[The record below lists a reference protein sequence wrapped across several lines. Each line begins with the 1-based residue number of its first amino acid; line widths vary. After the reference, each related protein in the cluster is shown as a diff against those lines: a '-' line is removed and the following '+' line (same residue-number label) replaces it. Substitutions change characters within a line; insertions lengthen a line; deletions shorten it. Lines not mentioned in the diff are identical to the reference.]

1 MTVALRY
8 AVRSDRGLMRT
19 NNEDSV
25 YAGPRLLALAD
36 GMGGHAAGEVASN
49 VVISALAHL
58 DEDRPIDDLIST
70 LRDATADANNH
81 LRDLVMQ
88 DPNLDGMGTT
98 LTALLFAGSRV
109 GLVHVGDSRAYL
121 VRGGQLAQITHDDT
135 FVQAL
140 IDEGR
145 LTEEEA
151 SSHPQRSLILHALN
165 GADVEPDLSIREVRI
180 GDRYLLCS
188 DGLSDVVSPDTLL
201 EALQLPD
208 PHESADRLVELAL
221 RAGGP
226 DNVTC
231 IVADVIDVPYAD
243 DAPVM
248 DGAVGGNRPPL
259 REPGPT
265 TPASRAATLNA
276 RPEPT
281 DIRPEPEPRPRRRR
295 WRLGLVSLAVLALLG
310 AGAFGLWRWTQAQY
324 FVGAEGGQV
333 AVYRGINTALGP
345 VHLYSVVDTSP
356 MRLDDLTQVAQR
368 QVQDGIPADNR
379 AEAEQILRNLSNQQK
394 PICRPTPTP
403 APTPTAT
410 PTPSRTA
417 RPPAG
422 RPATPAP
429 TTPAP
434 TPAPTSSPTLGPG
447 DEGCRNL

>member
-1 MTVALRY
+1 
-8 AVRSDRGLMRT
+8 MRT

-49 VVISALAHL
+49 VVISTLAHL
-58 DEDRPIDDLIST
+58 DEDRPFDDLIST
-70 LRDATADANNH
+70 LRDATAAANNN
-81 LRDLVMQ
+81 LRAMVEQ
-88 DPNLDGMGTT
+88 DSNLDGMGTT

-121 VRGGQLAQITHDDT
+121 VRGGQLTQITHDDT

-145 LTEEEA
+145 LTAEEA

-165 GADVEPDLSIREVRI
+165 GAEVEPDLSIREARI

-231 IVADVIDVPYAD
+231 IVADVIDVPYGD

-248 DGAVGGNRPPL
+248 DGAVGGNRGQ
-259 REPGPT
+259 REPDRT
-265 TPASRAATLNA
+265 SPASRAATLNS
-276 RPEPT
+276 RPGPEDTVP
-281 DIRPEPEPRPRRRR
+281 DRPARPRRLRLA
-295 WRLGLVSLAVLALLG
+295 LGLFALLVVVVG
-310 AGAFGLWRWTQAQY
+310 GGYGLWTWTQAQY
-324 FVGAEGGQV
+324 FVGAEGDQV
-333 AVYRGINTALGP
+333 AVYRGVNSSVGP
-345 VHLYSVVDTSP
+345 VHLFSVVDTNP
-356 MRLDDLTQVAQR
+356 MKLDDLVQVARR

-379 AEAEQILRNLSNQQK
+379 AQAEQIIARLNMQQK
-394 PICRPTPTP
+394 PLCPTPTP
-403 APTPTAT
+403 SPTPSPTKPATKPTPGRTPSPTPATPTA
-410 PTPSRTA
+410 PSSAANPSGTEA
-417 RPPAG
+417 
-422 RPATPAP
+422 
-429 TTPAP
+429 
-434 TPAPTSSPTLGPG
+434 PG
-447 DEGCRNL
+447 DEGCRLP

>member
-1 MTVALRY
+1 MALRY

-58 DEDRPIDDLIST
+58 DEDRPIDDLLST

-98 LTALLFAGSRV
+98 LTALLFAGHRV

-121 VRGGQLAQITHDDT
+121 VRGGQLSQITHDDT

-201 EALQLPD
+201 DALQLPD

-248 DGAVGGNRPPL
+248 DGAVGGNRPQ

-276 RPEPT
+276 RRPEPT
-281 DIRPEPEPRPRRRR
+281 DTVPPDSFGAAPGFPRRRR
-295 WRLGLVSLAVLALLG
+295 MRIAFASVLVLALLG
-310 AGAFGLWRWTQAQY
+310 AGAYGLWRWTQAQY
-324 FVGAEGGQV
+324 FVSAEGEQV

-345 VHLYSVVDTSP
+345 VHLYSVVDTTP
-356 MRLDDLTQVAQR
+356 MRLDDLMQVARR
-368 QVQDGIPADNR
+368 QVQDGIPADSR
-379 AEAEQILRNLSNQQK
+379 AEADRILVTLSGQRK
-394 PICRPTPTP
+394 PLCPTPTP
-403 APTPTAT
+403 I
-410 PTPSRTA
+410 PTPSGTK
-417 RPPAG
+417 PPAG
-422 RPATPAP
+422 RPTTSTPRPTAPTP
-429 TTPAP
+429 TTPAAA
-434 TPAPTSSPTLGPG
+434 TPPPAAG
-447 DEGCRNL
+447 DEGCR

>member
-121 VRGGQLAQITHDDT
+121 VRGGQLTQITHDDT

-165 GADVEPDLSIREVRI
+165 GADVEPDLSIREVRV

-248 DGAVGGNRPPL
+248 DGAVGGNRPH

-265 TPASRAATLNA
+265 SPASRAATLNA

-281 DIRPEPEPRPRRRR
+281 DTEPEPAPRPRRRR
-295 WRLGLVSLAVLALLG
+295 WRLGLVSLLVLALVG
-310 AGAFGLWRWTQAQY
+310 AGAFGLWQWTQAQY

-345 VHLYSVVDTSP
+345 VHLYSVVEASP
-356 MRLDDLTQVAQR
+356 MRLDDLTQVARR
-368 QVQDGIPADNR
+368 QVEDGIPADNR
-379 AEAEQILRNLSNQQK
+379 AEADQILLNLSNQQK

-403 APTPTAT
+403 TPTPTAK
-410 PTPSRTA
+410 
-417 RPPAG
+417 PPAG

-434 TPAPTSSPTLGPG
+434 TSSPAPG

>member
-1 MTVALRY
+1 
-8 AVRSDRGLMRT
+8 MRT

-49 VVISALAHL
+49 VVISTLAHL
-58 DEDRPIDDLIST
+58 DEDRPVDDLIAT
-70 LRDATADANNH
+70 LRNATEAANNN
-81 LRDLVMQ
+81 LRAMVEQ
-88 DPNLDGMGTT
+88 DSNLDGMGTT

-121 VRGGQLAQITHDDT
+121 VRGGQLSQITHDDT

-165 GADVEPDLSIREVRI
+165 GAEVEPDLSIREARI
-180 GDRYLLCS
+180 GDRYLVCS
-188 DGLSDVVSPDTLL
+188 DGLSDVVSPETLL

-231 IVADVIDVPYAD
+231 IVADVIDVPYGD

-248 DGAVGGNRPPL
+248 DGAVGGNRGQ
-259 REPGPT
+259 REPNRT
-265 TPASRAATLNA
+265 SPASRAATLNP
-276 RPEPT
+276 RPTPEDTVPEPS
-281 DIRPEPEPRPRRRR
+281 RPRRR
-295 WRLGLVSLAVLALLG
+295 WRLVFGLLALLVVI
-310 AGAFGLWRWTQAQY
+310 AGGGYGLWSWTQAQY
-324 FVGAEGGQV
+324 FVGAQGQQV
-333 AVYRGINTALGP
+333 AVYRGVNSSVGP
-345 VHLYSVVDTSP
+345 VHLFSVVDTNP
-356 MRLDDLTQVAQR
+356 MRLDDLVQVARR

-379 AEAEQILRNLSNQQK
+379 AEAEQIIARLNAQQK
-394 PICRPTPTP
+394 PLCPTPTP
-403 APTPTAT
+403 TPSPTPARPGAR
-410 PTPSRTA
+410 PTPSRT
-417 RPPAG
+417 PSPT
-422 RPATPAP
+422 PATPSAP
-429 TTPAP
+429 DPSGTEA
-434 TPAPTSSPTLGPG
+434 PG
-447 DEGCRNL
+447 DEGCRLP

>member
-1 MTVALRY
+1 MSMALRY

-58 DEDRPIDDLIST
+58 DEDRPIDDLLST
-70 LRDATADANNH
+70 LRDATEDANNH

-98 LTALLFAGSRV
+98 LTALLFAGHRV

-248 DGAVGGNRPPL
+248 DGAVGGNRPPQ

-276 RPEPT
+276 RPGPT
-281 DIRPEPEPRPRRRR
+281 DTASPDSFGAAPRPRRRR
-295 WRLGLVSLAVLALLG
+295 MRIALASVLVLALLG
-310 AGAFGLWRWTQAQY
+310 GGAYGLWRWTQAQY
-324 FVGAEGGQV
+324 FVSAEGEQV

-345 VHLYSVVDTSP
+345 VHLYSVVDTTP
-356 MRLDDLTQVAQR
+356 MRLDDLMQVARR
-368 QVQDGIPADNR
+368 QVQDGIPADSR
-379 AEAEQILRNLSNQQK
+379 GEADRILATLSGQLK
-394 PICRPTPTP
+394 PLCPTPTP
-403 APTPTAT
+403 T
-410 PTPSRTA
+410 PTPSGTK
-417 RPPAG
+417 PPTTS
-422 RPATPAP
+422 TPKP
-429 TTPAP
+429 TTPKPTTP
-434 TPAPTSSPTLGPG
+434 TPGTPAASTSPPAAG
-447 DEGCRNL
+447 DEGCR

>member
-58 DEDRPIDDLIST
+58 DEDRPVDDLIST
-70 LRDATADANNH
+70 LRGATQHANES
-81 LRDLVMQ
+81 LRDLVVQ

-98 LTALLFAGSRV
+98 LTALLFAGHRV

-121 VRGGQLAQITHDDT
+121 VRGGQLTQITHDDT

-140 IDEGR
+140 IDECR
-145 LTEEEA
+145 LTDEEA

-201 EALQLPD
+201 EALRLPD

-226 DNVTC
+226 DNITC
-231 IVADVIDVPYAD
+231 IVADVI
-243 DAPVM
+243 
-248 DGAVGGNRPPL
+248 
-259 REPGPT
+259 
-265 TPASRAATLNA
+265 
-276 RPEPT
+276 
-281 DIRPEPEPRPRRRR
+281 
-295 WRLGLVSLAVLALLG
+295 
-310 AGAFGLWRWTQAQY
+310 AGSYGLWRWTQAQY
-324 FVGAEGGQV
+324 FVGAEGEQV
-333 AVYRGINTALGP
+333 AVYRGINTAVGP
-345 VHLYSVVDTSP
+345 MHLYSLDGASD
-356 MRLDDLTQVAQR
+356 MRL
-368 QVQDGIPADNR
+368 N
-379 AEAEQILRNLSNQQK
+379 
-394 PICRPTPTP
+394 
-403 APTPTAT
+403 
-410 PTPSRTA
+410 
-417 RPPAG
+417 
-422 RPATPAP
+422 
-429 TTPAP
+429 
-434 TPAPTSSPTLGPG
+434 
-447 DEGCRNL
+447 

>member
-1 MTVALRY
+1 MTLALRY

-49 VVISALAHL
+49 VVISAMAHL
-58 DEDRPIDDLIST
+58 DEDRPLDDLIST
-70 LRDATADANNH
+70 LRDATQDANNH

-121 VRGGQLAQITHDDT
+121 VRGGQLTQITHDDT

-140 IDEGR
+140 IDDGR

-165 GADVEPDLSIREVRI
+165 GADVEPDLSIREARV

-201 EALQLPD
+201 EALRLPD

-226 DNVTC
+226 DNITC
-231 IVADVIDVPYAD
+231 IVADVIDVPYGD
-243 DAPVM
+243 DAPVV
-248 DGAVGGNRPPL
+248 DGAAGSGNRVH

-265 TPASRAATLNA
+265 SPASRAATLNH
-276 RPEPT
+276 RVGPT
-281 DIRPEPEPRPRRRR
+281 DTVDDEPVRPRRRR
-295 WRLGLVSLAVLALLG
+295 LRFALVALLVLALAG
-310 AGAFGLWRWTQAQY
+310 AGSYGLWRWTQAQY
-324 FVGAEGGQV
+324 FVGAEGEQV
-333 AVYRGINTALGP
+333 AVYRGINTAVGP
-345 VHLYSVVDTSP
+345 MHLYSLVDTSN
-356 MRLDDLTQVAQR
+356 MRLNDLVEVAQQGVR
-368 QVQDGIPADNR
+368 DGIPAKDR
-379 AEAEQILRNLSNQQK
+379 ADADRIIANLTNQQK
-394 PICRPTPTP
+394 PPC
-403 APTPTAT
+403 PTAT
-410 PTPSRTA
+410 PMPSATATRTPASGPTKPGA
-417 RPPAG
+417 S
-422 RPATPAP
+422 TPAP
-429 TTPAP
+429 TTPPP
-434 TPAPTSSPTLGPG
+434 TSPAPGPG
-447 DEGCRNL
+447 DEGCRLP

>member
-49 VVISALAHL
+49 VVISVLAHL
-58 DEDRPIDDLIST
+58 DEDRPVDDLIST

-81 LRDLVMQ
+81 LREMVMQ

-98 LTALLFAGSRV
+98 LTALLFAGHRV

-121 VRGGQLAQITHDDT
+121 LRGGQLTQITHDDT

-165 GADVEPDLSIREVRI
+165 GADVEPDLSIREVRV

-201 EALQLPD
+201 EALRLPD
-208 PHESADRLVELAL
+208 PHEAADRLVELAL

-231 IVADVIDVPYAD
+231 IVADVIDVPYGD

-248 DGAVGGNRPPL
+248 DGAVGGNRPQ
-259 REPGPT
+259 REPGRT
-265 TPASRAATLNA
+265 SPASRAATLHA

-281 DIRPEPEPRPRRRR
+281 DPVPAEPVRPRRRR
-295 WRLGLVSLAVLALLG
+295 TRIALASLLVLALLG
-310 AGAFGLWRWTQAQY
+310 AGAYGLWRWTQAQY
-324 FVGAEGGQV
+324 FVGANGEQV
-333 AVYRGINTALGP
+333 AVYRGINTAVGP
-345 VHLYSVVDTSP
+345 VHLYSVVSTSP
-356 MRLDDLTQVAQR
+356 MRLDDLMQVARR
-368 QVQDGIPADNR
+368 QVEDGIPADNR
-379 AEAEQILRNLSNQQK
+379 AEADRILANLSNQRK
-394 PICRPTPTP
+394 PLCP
-403 APTPTAT
+403 PTPTAT
-410 PTPSRTA
+410 PTATPKPPART
-417 RPPAG
+417 PAG
-422 RPATPAP
+422 RPATPTPSRPAAP
-429 TTPAP
+429 TTSPAP
-434 TPAPTSSPTLGPG
+434 APG

>member
-58 DEDRPIDDLIST
+58 DEDRPIDDIIST

-81 LRDLVMQ
+81 LRDLVIQ

-98 LTALLFAGSRV
+98 LTALLFAGQRV

-121 VRGGQLAQITHDDT
+121 LRGGQLTQITHDDT

-165 GADVEPDLSIREVRI
+165 GTDVEPDLSIREARV

-188 DGLSDVVSPDTLL
+188 DGLSDVVSPETLL
-201 EALQLPD
+201 EALRLPD
-208 PHESADRLVELAL
+208 PHQSADRLVELAL

-248 DGAVGGNRPPL
+248 DGAVGGPRL
-259 REPGPT
+259 QREPGRT
-265 TPASRAATLNA
+265 SPASRAATLNA

-281 DIRPEPEPRPRRRR
+281 DTAPVTPPRPRRRR
-295 WRLGLVSLAVLALLG
+295 LRFALITLLVLALLG
-310 AGAFGLWRWTQAQY
+310 GGAYGLWWWTQGQY
-324 FVGAEGGQV
+324 FVGADGQQV
-333 AVYRGINTALGP
+333 VVYRGINTSLGP
-345 VHLYSVVDTSP
+345 LHLYSKVNTSP
-356 MRLDDLTQVAQR
+356 LRLDDLMQVARR

-379 AEAEQILRNLSNQQK
+379 AEADRILAALNGQQK
-394 PICRPTPTP
+394 PICAPPPAPKPTPSRTP
-403 APTPTAT
+403 TRPRTPTSKPTSKPTPTPTAT
-410 PTPSRTA
+410 PSPS
-417 RPPAG
+417 
-422 RPATPAP
+422 
-429 TTPAP
+429 
-434 TPAPTSSPTLGPG
+434 PG
-447 DEGCRNL
+447 DEGCRQT

>member
-1 MTVALRY
+1 VTVALRY

-49 VVISALAHL
+49 VVISTLAHL
-58 DEDRPIDDLIST
+58 DEDRPVDDLIST
-70 LRDATADANNH
+70 LRDATAAANNN
-81 LRDLVMQ
+81 LRAMVEQ
-88 DPNLDGMGTT
+88 DSNLDGMGTT

-121 VRGGQLAQITHDDT
+121 VRGGALTQITHDDT

-165 GADVEPDLSIREVRI
+165 GAEVEPDLSIREARI
-180 GDRYLLCS
+180 GDRYLVCS
-188 DGLSDVVSPDTLL
+188 DGLSDVVSPETLL

-231 IVADVIDVPYAD
+231 IVADVIDVPYGD

-248 DGAVGGNRPPL
+248 DGAVGGNRGQ
-259 REPGPT
+259 REPNRT
-265 TPASRAATLNA
+265 SPASRAATLNP
-276 RPEPT
+276 RPTPEDTVPEPS
-281 DIRPEPEPRPRRRR
+281 RPRRR
-295 WRLGLVSLAVLALLG
+295 WRLVFGLLALLVVI
-310 AGAFGLWRWTQAQY
+310 AGGGYGLWSWTQAQY
-324 FVGAEGGQV
+324 FVGAQGQQV
-333 AVYRGINTALGP
+333 AVYRGVNSSVGP
-345 VHLYSVVDTSP
+345 VHLFSVVDTNP
-356 MRLDDLTQVAQR
+356 MRLDDLVQVARR

-379 AEAEQILRNLSNQQK
+379 AEAEQIIARLNAQQK
-394 PICRPTPTP
+394 PLCPTPTP
-403 APTPTAT
+403 TPSPTPARPGAR
-410 PTPSRTA
+410 PTPSRT
-417 RPPAG
+417 PSPT
-422 RPATPAP
+422 PATPSAP
-429 TTPAP
+429 DPSGTEA
-434 TPAPTSSPTLGPG
+434 PG
-447 DEGCRNL
+447 DEGCRLP

>member
-1 MTVALRY
+1 VTVALRY

-36 GMGGHAAGEVASN
+36 GMGGHVGGEIASN
-49 VVISALAHL
+49 VVISTLTHL
-58 DEDRPIDDLIST
+58 DEDRPVNDLIST
-70 LRDATADANNH
+70 LRDATAAANNN
-81 LRDLVMQ
+81 LRAMVEQ
-88 DPNLDGMGTT
+88 DSNLDGMGTT

-121 VRGGQLAQITHDDT
+121 VRGGQLTQITHDDT

-165 GADVEPDLSIREVRI
+165 GAEVEPDLSIREARI
-180 GDRYLLCS
+180 GDRYLVCS

-231 IVADVIDVPYAD
+231 IVADVIDLPYGD

-248 DGAVGGNRPPL
+248 DGAVGGNRGQ
-259 REPGPT
+259 REPDHT
-265 TPASRAATLNA
+265 TPASRAATLNS
-276 RPEPT
+276 RPHAQDTVP
-281 DIRPEPEPRPRRRR
+281 DQPARPRRRL
-295 WRLGLVSLAVLALLG
+295 RLI
-310 AGAFGLWRWTQAQY
+310 FGLLLLVIVIAGGYGLWTWTQAQY
-324 FVGAEGGQV
+324 FVGAEGDQV
-333 AVYRGINTALGP
+333 AVYRGVNSSVGP
-345 VHLYSVVDTSP
+345 LHLYSVVNTNP
-356 MRLDDLTQVAQR
+356 MRLDDLVQVARR
-368 QVQDGIPADNR
+368 QVQDGIPADSR
-379 AEAEQILRNLSNQQK
+379 ADADGIIARLTMQQK
-394 PICRPTPTP
+394 PLCPTPTP
-403 APTPTAT
+403 T
-410 PTPSRTA
+410 PTPKPTRPGAKPTPA
-417 RPPAG
+417 R
-422 RPATPAP
+422 TPAP
-429 TTPAP
+429 TTAPPSPAG
-434 TPAPTSSPTLGPG
+434 TESPGT
-447 DEGCRNL
+447 EGCRLP

>member
-1 MTVALRY
+1 MSMALRY

-58 DEDRPIDDLIST
+58 DEDRPSDDLLST
-70 LRDATADANNH
+70 LRDATADANDH

-98 LTALLFAGSRV
+98 LTALLFAGHRV

-121 VRGGQLAQITHDDT
+121 VRGGQLSQITHDDT

-208 PHESADRLVELAL
+208 PHEAADRLVELAL
-221 RAGGP
+221 RGRRPGQRDLHRRRRHRRAVRGRRPGDGRCGGGTAPAAGAG
-226 DNVTC
+226 
-231 IVADVIDVPYAD
+231 ADQ
-243 DAPVM
+243 
-248 DGAVGGNRPPL
+248 
-259 REPGPT
+259 
-265 TPASRAATLNA
+265 PASRAATLNA

-281 DIRPEPEPRPRRRR
+281 DTAPSEPVRPRRRR
-295 WRLGLVSLAVLALLG
+295 LRIAFLSVLVLALLG
-310 AGAFGLWRWTQAQY
+310 AGAYGLWRWTQAQY
-324 FVGAEGGQV
+324 FVGAEGEQV

-345 VHLYSVVDTSP
+345 MHLYSVVDTSP
-356 MRLDDLTQVAQR
+356 MRLDDLMQVARR

-379 AEAEQILRNLSNQQK
+379 AEVDQILVILSGQQK
-394 PICRPTPTP
+394 PLCLPTPTP
-403 APTPTAT
+403 T
-410 PTPSRTA
+410 PTPSKTA
-417 RPPAG
+417 KPPAG
-422 RPATPAP
+422 RPSTPAP
-429 TTPAP
+429 SMSATLSPSPGATAP
-434 TPAPTSSPTLGPG
+434 DSPV
-447 DEGCRNL
+447 DEGCRLP